1 MIVIPSSLIRRQPK
15 TQKKRTHKKNGRRCC
30 CCPRP
35 WGIAGSDASNKQK
48 KKRSI
53 PSDSLSPSRR
63 WCFFLHFFSF
73 FLCAATPTLTDAAAP
88 WLVFVGAGVFLF
100 FLNIFHHHARSPH
113 PITVSKNGGPFDWR
127 NRSPQRRQV
136 TSSATLPSAVQIFF
150 SNFFL
155 NFTATF
161 AFEVSSD
168 FHHHHHS
175 SKKKRRKI
183 SSNDGT
189 VSHDRLIQIDRKKG
203 TTFASVERSSS
214 PPCSFFCCFSSI
226 FVPHPSQLKC
236 DLFFFFVVV
245 AVVVRKKKDAAHHRW
260 DPYRQAEVVTHDD
273 LIVHS
278 RSSSRRSKICSK
290 ICRRHTHTHTHSRAT
305 KARRPKIAT
314 ETRWK
319 INKKK
324 KNKKNKNHSIAME
337 HNTVQSCRSQ
347 STRRNRATL
356 DVSDGENKHQP
367 TAVQRT
373 KKKTTTTKIWS
384 RSTKKKWR
392 DATNRTSRWDA
403 RLYGRFFFFFTSRQR
418 SPHNFGNQFPVET
431 RLLLFVAFHNS

>member
-48 KKRSI
+48 KKAI
-53 PSDSLSPSRR
+53 DPVWLSLSPSRR

-150 SNFFL
+150 SKFFL
-155 NFTATF
+155 KLYCNIRSWGFIGF
-161 AFEVSSD
+161 PPPPPFLQ
-168 FHHHHHS
+168 
-175 SKKKRRKI
+175 KKKRRKI

-290 ICRRHTHTHTHSRAT
+290 ICRRHTHTHSRAT

-319 INKKK
+319 I
-324 KNKKNKNHSIAME
+324 NKKNKNHSIAME

-403 RLYGRFFFFFTSRQR
+403 RLYGRFFFFYESPTVATQLRKSISSRNA
-418 SPHNFGNQFPVET
+418 SPPFRRVP
-431 RLLLFVAFHNS
+431 